1 MKIIAVDFD
10 GCLCGGK
17 WPDIGAPRQQVIN
30 ELIRQQAE
38 GAKLILWSCREGEQ
52 LKAAVMWCLN
62 HGLKF
67 DAVND
72 NLEENKAY
80 FGNNSRKIYATEYW
94 DDKSVLV
101 SNSDNATTI
110 VRREYQTGGLSIKSW
125 QRTSVKVVGV
135 PDVSLCKPGEIAV
148 IPAPYQSAWE
158 RLKGWWKKWRSA

>member
-1 MKIIAVDFD
+1 MRVIAVDFD
-10 GCLCGGK
+10 GCLCREK
-17 WPDIGAPRQQVIN
+17 WSDIGAPNLAIIN
-30 ELIRQQAE
+30 TLKHRRRA
-38 GAKLILWSCREGEQ
+38 GDKVILWTCRVGE
-52 LKAAVMWCLN
+52 LLEDAVEWCGTF
-62 HGLKF
+62 GLTF

-94 DDKSVLV
+94 DDKSVLI

-125 QRTSVKVVGV
+125 QRTSVKVMDV

>member
-1 MKIIAVDFD
+1 
-10 GCLCGGK
+10 
-17 WPDIGAPRQQVIN
+17 
-30 ELIRQQAE
+30 
-38 GAKLILWSCREGEQ
+38 
-52 LKAAVMWCLN
+52 MWCLN

-67 DAVND
+67 DTVND

-125 QRTSVKVVGV
+125 QRTSVKVVDV